1 MKELHGKIHG
11 KFLLALLTVSLLTG
25 FRPALALAAQEDG
38 APGAAQLSDAEE
50 KDLVAA
56 AQAMRKAGLV
66 QFNFKDMELVKF
78 VRFMSELLQENI
90 IVPPNIAAKITI
102 ISPRPSS
109 LGEARQIMLS
119 TLQMY
124 GFSLQNMG
132 SYSIVRQGGVSPST
146 DVGRGRGGPGYGE
159 ETVTYI
165 VPLDYVTVDSVIQA
179 LQQAFAQTPFF

>member
-66 QFNFKDMELVKF
+66 QFDRDRK
-78 VRFMSELLQENI
+78 
-90 IVPPNIAAKITI
+90 
-102 ISPRPSS
+102 
-109 LGEARQIMLS
+109 
-119 TLQMY
+119 
-124 GFSLQNMG
+124 
-132 SYSIVRQGGVSPST
+132 
-146 DVGRGRGGPGYGE
+146 
-159 ETVTYI
+159 
-165 VPLDYVTVDSVIQA
+165 SVV
-179 LQQAFAQTPFF
+179 

>member
-78 VRFMSELLQENI
+78 VRFMSELLQESI
-90 IVPPNIAAKITI
+90 IVPPGTSAKITI

-109 LGEARQIMLS
+109 LS
-119 TLQMY
+119 
-124 GFSLQNMG
+124 
-132 SYSIVRQGGVSPST
+132 
-146 DVGRGRGGPGYGE
+146 
-159 ETVTYI
+159 
-165 VPLDYVTVDSVIQA
+165 
-179 LQQAFAQTPFF
+179 